1 MAVIF
6 LYTVLFDAYNDTNII
21 LGFAPLFDHNMS
33 CLPYCM
39 ENDTEDYISNRC
51 AKDGRTWKELYCSID
66 SPYTREK
73 LELLLDSSFE
83 IGERRDKIV
92 SKMVRHQVEAALK
105 SGKEC

>member
-1 MAVIF
+1 M
-6 LYTVLFDAYNDTNII
+6 
-21 LGFAPLFDHNMS
+21 
-33 CLPYCM
+33 
-39 ENDTEDYISNRC
+39 
-51 AKDGRTWKELYCSID
+51 ID